1 MRGVKLHVELNREG
15 FAAAYLQDQHGN
27 FFNQEGRLFIRR
39 LNVGSTKLWPG
50 IPERIDHRDFNLWI
64 ITSDKEIPTFPDSTP
79 LRELPSPSKGD
90 KWGPIYLLFRNANP
104 TDTPTGTSTSTPT
117 LTPSP
122 SVTPTPTLPP
132 TPTVTA
138 TSTPHII
145 DTMDSLSGWK
155 TSFCDDLCVGANG
168 SSSIDVSLV
177 SGRTNNAIEISYDV
191 KKYGWV
197 VIEKDIKPSIL
208 SEITGISFYYR
219 GGDVSNTPNTIELK
233 LMLRYIGD
241 VDETVFGVLW
251 YGATNAGTGW
261 KLIEVPFGDFT
272 CWWPDANC
280 DKHEELDLTNVLRLS
295 FAISNKPE
303 YRDEDGIGEI
313 AFDDVLGLQP

>member
-1 MRGVKLHVELNREG
+1 MVELIKALPAILPAL
-15 FAAAYLQDQHGN
+15 FALLGLVLLIAALISKPDEPTAISKN
-27 FFNQEGRLFIRR
+27 FKIPPISTNTKWILVTMGLI
-39 LNVGSTKLWPG
+39 LMVGGTLWVV
-50 IPERIDHRDFNLWI
+50 
-64 ITSDKEIPTFPDSTP
+64 
-79 LRELPSPSKGD
+79 
-90 KWGPIYLLFRNANP
+90 
-104 TDTPTGTSTSTPT
+104 STSSSRPITE
-117 LTPSP
+117 
-122 SVTPTPTLPP
+122 VEE
-132 TPTVTA
+132 TVTA
-138 TSTPHII
+138 TPTSTPHII

-155 TSFCDDLCVGANG
+155 TSFCDDLCGGANG

-197 VIEKDIKPSIL
+197 VIERDIKPSIL

-251 YGATNAGTGW
+251 HGATNAGTDW

>member
-1 MRGVKLHVELNREG
+1 MVELIKALPVILPAL
-15 FAAAYLQDQHGN
+15 FALLGLVLLIAALISKPEEPTAISKN
-27 FFNQEGRLFIRR
+27 F
-39 LNVGSTKLWPG
+39 K
-50 IPERIDHRDFNLWI
+50 
-64 ITSDKEIPTFPDSTP
+64 IPTIPTNTKRILVTMGLILMVGGTLWVIF
-79 LRELPSPSKGD
+79 LPSTSITEVD
-90 KWGPIYLLFRNANP
+90 E
-104 TDTPTGTSTSTPT
+104 TPTATPTLTNTSTPT
-117 LTPSP
+117 
-122 SVTPTPTLPP
+122 VTP
-132 TPTVTA
+132 

-155 TSFCDDLCVGANG
+155 TSFCDDLCGGANG

-197 VIEKDIKPSIL
+197 VIEKNIKPSIL

-233 LMLRYIGD
+233 LMLRYLDD

-251 YGATNAGTGW
+251 YGATNAGTDW